1 MGIAISKNIV
11 DFGLYTYGKDY
22 YDAAKVLKGQVS
34 SSIPYHIMLALAVEC
49 FLKSIRTEVEW
60 HSRVANKVR
69 HTKREHDHAKI
80 FHKLE
85 VNFPDDAAF
94 LETKY
99 AETYYRSFKEDLKLN
114 KDVFSL
120 RRYPYSAKGE
130 IPRMP
135 IPETAEELLF
145 GMQYKNDIAVY
156 ETQLEDVA
164 EFLHS
169 ILGPY
174 FS

>member
-1 MGIAISKNIV
+1 MSIRKTNNIV

-34 SSIPYHIMLALAVEC
+34 GANPYHIMLALAVEC
-49 FLKSIRTEVEW
+49 FLKSIRTEIEW
-60 HSRVANKVR
+60 HSSVANKVR
-69 HTKREHDHAKI
+69 HTKRIHDHAKI

-99 AETYYRSFKEDLKLN
+99 AESYHRSFKEDLKLN
-114 KDVFSL
+114 KDVFAL
-120 RRYPYSAKGE
+120 RRYPYSTKGE
-130 IPRMP
+130 IPRLP
-135 IPETAEELLF
+135 IPETPEELLF

-164 EFLHS
+164 DFLHS
-169 ILGPY
+169 ILSPY